1 MLHSGRLDRLF
12 RSETG
17 SQGLIDKD
25 IAFSSEMSHE
35 YWTDE
40 DLGGAVYLLHREV

>member
-1 MLHSGRLDRLF
+1 MYTVAASIG
-12 RSETG
+12 SEAG

-40 DLGGAVYLLHREV
+40 DLGGAVYILTS